1 MQEINQVFRPKTDSR
16 SESEMTATEILERDW
31 MKCPGDV
38 KGINWYRENGRTD
51 EEILDFLKSFG

>member
-1 MQEINQVFRPKTDSR
+1 MQELNQVFRPKTDSR

-38 KGINWYRENGRTD
+38 KLVNWHRESGMTD
-51 EEILDFLKSFG
+51 EEILNLLYSFG